1 MQGVTLTFALI
12 ASLLVITL
20 RPHYALAVF
29 ITALLWYP
37 SFLAVSVGTIDILVG
52 RFVVVVLLLRCLC
65 DAERELSYRLQRQE
79 SGRFSSLFDRA

>member
-20 RPHYALAVF
+20 RPQYALAVF

-37 SFLAVSVGTIDILVG
+37 SFLAVSVGTIDILIG
-52 RFVVVVLLLRCLC
+52 RFVDYFACLSLSPNLLQTAHFRV
-65 DAERELSYRLQRQE
+65 S
-79 SGRFSSLFDRA
+79 FKK